1 MNKYIYVTTYPENG
15 WDCVGDVY
23 KAESEEDVYKH
34 IAKEKGVDVD
44 DEELRNTVIVHQQY
58 DIIKL

>member
-1 MNKYIYVTTYPENG
+1 MDKNIYVVTYPENG

-34 IAKEKGVDVD
+34 IAKKRGVDVND
-44 DEELRNTVIVHQQY
+44 KRFRDTVLVHQKY
-58 DIIKL
+58 EIIEL